1 MTAFRAAA
9 CATVCLP
16 LWAAVAGACG
26 TELSGATR
34 TIEGANYTVVFKTVP
49 DPISTGA
56 HFALDFAVCPRA
68 AAPIPRAVRVDA
80 NMPLHR
86 HGMNYR
92 PVVTP
97 QSGAMFRAE
106 GLLFHMPGRWD
117 VTFDV
122 DTGARVER
130 LTGTLQLE

>member
-1 MTAFRAAA
+1 
-9 CATVCLP
+9 
-16 LWAAVAGACG
+16 
-26 TELSGATR
+26 
-34 TIEGANYTVVFKTVP
+34 VP

-56 HFALDFAVCPRA
+56 HFALDFAVCPHA
-68 AAPIPRAVRVDA
+68 AAPVPRTVRVDA
-80 NMPLHR
+80 SMPLHR

-92 PVVTP
+92 PVVTA
-97 QSGAMFRAE
+97 QSEAMFRAE

-122 DTGARVER
+122 DTGSRVER

>member
-1 MTAFRAAA
+1 
-9 CATVCLP
+9 
-16 LWAAVAGACG
+16 
-26 TELSGATR
+26 
-34 TIEGANYTVVFKTVP
+34 
-49 DPISTGA
+49 
-56 HFALDFAVCPRA
+56 
-68 AAPIPRAVRVDA
+68 VRVDA

-92 PVVTP
+92 PVVTA
-97 QSGAMFRAE
+97 QSEAMFRAE